1 MLVPGVVVLLYFAR
15 RVRRELGLERRVRVE
30 GSSMGGLPEEV
41 VGIAAIGT
49 MLALWPFALIRGKR
63 VTEFLTR
70 HPWLI
75 LRTK

>member
-1 MLVPGVVVLLYFAR
+1 MLVPGVVVLRYFAR
-15 RVRRELGLERRVRVE
+15 RVRRELSLERRVRVE
-30 GSSMGGLPEEV
+30 GSSMGGLTEEV
-41 VGIAAIGT
+41 VGIAAIGA
-49 MLALWPFALIRGKR
+49 MLVLWPFALIRCKR